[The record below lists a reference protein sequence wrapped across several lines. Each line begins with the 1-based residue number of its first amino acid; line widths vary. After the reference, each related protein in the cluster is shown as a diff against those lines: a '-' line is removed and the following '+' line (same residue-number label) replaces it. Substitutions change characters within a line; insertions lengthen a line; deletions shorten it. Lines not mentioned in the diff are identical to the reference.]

1 VNLDH
6 NFSNEMSKQVKKIYN
21 WPRKINTIVDE
32 AEKQHREE
40 KYVIEKTIIMRKKEF
55 DTSIEELR
63 VEIMKIEEFD
73 DHTQYRMISP
83 LIDEYHTKLTMF
95 GEDKVK
101 MENEETIMFGYKNA
115 YENFETLYKWF

>member
-1 VNLDH
+1 
-6 NFSNEMSKQVKKIYN
+6 
-21 WPRKINTIVDE
+21 
-32 AEKQHREE
+32 
-40 KYVIEKTIIMRKKEF
+40 
-55 DTSIEELR
+55 
-63 VEIMKIEEFD
+63 
-73 DHTQYRMISP
+73 MISP